1 MEFTP
6 AAVSQYNRVQNEMEY
21 GKNRISCRR
30 KLANGRRYSLSQPV
44 NASRGGT
51 GESGYTCMLIKR
63 TPLLLDF
70 LDMRYVVE

>member
-30 KLANGRRYSLSQPV
+30 KLANGRRYSLS
-44 NASRGGT
+44 
-51 GESGYTCMLIKR
+51 
-63 TPLLLDF
+63 
-70 LDMRYVVE
+70 